1 MRLSRTTRLN
11 WILDAGVFFAALV
24 AGLSGLYFL
33 YVPVGGYQG
42 GRNPFYEVIV
52 LFSRSTWDDL
62 HLWGGVAMIL
72 IVTVHLLYHWD
83 WVVMMMKKVWKQ
95 TRSGKSNMSIGA
107 KTNLAVNLVI
117 ATSFLLTA
125 ISGVYFLFGPTGG
138 YQGGAN
144 ANWDIGF
151 LFSRTTWDLVHTWSG
166 VALIIAAGFHFII
179 HWKWITKVTNRF
191 FQLPSTREQP
201 IVRNSA

>member
-1 MRLSRTTRLN
+1 MGISRTTRLN
-11 WILDAGVFFAALV
+11 WILDAGVFFSALV
-24 AGLSGLYFL
+24 AGFSGLYFL
-33 YVPVGGYQG
+33 YVLVGGYQG
-42 GRNPFYEVIV
+42 GKNPLYDVTV

-72 IVTVHLLYHWD
+72 IVLVHLLYHWG
-83 WVVMMMKKVWKQ
+83 WVVMMTKKIWNQ
-95 TRSGKSNMSIGA
+95 IRSGKSNMSLGA

-125 ISGVYFLFGPTGG
+125 ISGVYFLFGSTRG

-151 LFSRTTWDLVHTWSG
+151 LFSRTTWDLIHTWSG
-166 VALIIAAGFHFII
+166 VALIIAAGFHFLI

-191 FQLPSTREQP
+191 FQFPTRREQP
-201 IVRNSA
+201 AVR

>member
-1 MRLSRTTRLN
+1 MGISRTTRLN
-11 WILDAGVFFAALV
+11 WILDAGVFFTALV

-42 GRNPFYEVIV
+42 GKNPLYDITI

-72 IVTVHLLYHWD
+72 IVTIHLLYHWD
-83 WVVMMMKKVWKQ
+83 WVVSMTKKIWNQ
-95 TRSGKSNMSIGA
+95 IRSGKSNMSRGA
-107 KTNLAVNLVI
+107 KTNLTINLVI
-117 ATSFLLTA
+117 ATSFLFNA
-125 ISGVYFLFGPTGG
+125 ISGIYFLFGPTGG

-151 LFSRTTWDLVHTWSG
+151 LFSRTTWDLIHTWSG
-166 VALIIAAGFHFII
+166 VALFIAAGFHFLI
-179 HWKWITKVTNRF
+179 HWKWIKKVTYRF
-191 FQLPSTREQP
+191 FQSKQP
-201 IVRNSA
+201 AVRHSA

>member
-1 MRLSRTTRLN
+1 MGLSRTTRIN
-11 WILDAGVFFAALV
+11 WILDAGVFLSALV
-24 AGLSGLYFL
+24 AGISALYFL

-42 GRNPFYEVIV
+42 GKNPSYGTTI
-52 LFSRSTWDDL
+52 LFNRSTWDDL

-72 IVTVHLLYHWD
+72 IVVIHLLYHWD
-83 WVVMMMKKVWKQ
+83 WVVMMTKKIWNQ
-95 TRSGKSNMSIGA
+95 IQSGKSNMSRGA
-107 KTNLAVNLVI
+107 KINLAVNLVI

-151 LFSRTTWDLVHTWSG
+151 LFSRTTLDLIHTWSG
-166 VALIIAAGFHFII
+166 VALFIAAGFHFLI
-179 HWKWITKVTNRF
+179 HWKWIKKVTYRF
-191 FQLPSTREQP
+191 FQPPIRREQP
-201 IVRNSA
+201 IVRHSA

>member
-1 MRLSRTTRLN
+1 MGLSRTTRLN
-11 WILDAGVFFAALV
+11 WILDAGVFLSALV
-24 AGLSGLYFL
+24 AGISALYFL

-42 GRNPFYEVIV
+42 GKNPSYGTTI

-72 IVTVHLLYHWD
+72 IVVIHLLYHWD
-83 WVVMMMKKVWKQ
+83 WVVMMTKKIWNQ
-95 TRSGKSNMSIGA
+95 IQSGKSNMSRGA
-107 KTNLAVNLVI
+107 KINLAVNLVI

-151 LFSRTTWDLVHTWSG
+151 LFSRTTWDLIHTWSG
-166 VALIIAAGFHFII
+166 VALFIAAGFHFLI
-179 HWKWITKVTNRF
+179 HWKWIKKVTYRF
-191 FQLPSTREQP
+191 FQPPIRREQP
-201 IVRNSA
+201 IVRHSA